1 MYSMYISQYYIFPP
15 KITTTSSFTQRS
27 DLHYTTPNTKRHP
40 NRKKRLPPGSP
51 GVHCYG
57 HNFAQWQNHLRHDP
71 LELQHLS
78 CQISEWAG
86 PTRPSG
92 NENKHI
98 LLPQNKIATK
108 KKTQWSW
115 KIFFWG
121 GTKFRVGRSSNR
133 KTWAFFYKWIF
144 QILIVNFEMA
154 KSRDNDG
161 KQHICFKSR
170 EAESEKLLAPRN
182 SRQFPN
188 EIWAFFCYHSYWHPN
203 FKRHKHM
210 LIKEFLA
217 NAACKHVINL
227 ARLHQNIS

>member
-40 NRKKRLPPGSP
+40 NKKKRLPPGSP

-92 NENKHI
+92 NEKKI
-98 LLPQNKIATK
+98 LLPQNKIATEK
-108 KKTQWSW
+108 KKSMEL
-115 KIFFWG
+115 KDVFGG
-121 GTKFRVGRSSNR
+121 GTKCWVDRSSNR
-133 KTWAFFYKWIF
+133 KNMQHSFINGFFKF
-144 QILIVNFEMA
+144 
-154 KSRDNDG
+154 
-161 KQHICFKSR
+161 
-170 EAESEKLLAPRN
+170 
-182 SRQFPN
+182 
-188 EIWAFFCYHSYWHPN
+188 
-203 FKRHKHM
+203 
-210 LIKEFLA
+210 
-217 NAACKHVINL
+217 
-227 ARLHQNIS
+227 